1 MYTCHVKTVLGE
13 SQLYIHASQVIT
25 AVHLK
30 VPGMLVA
37 GGDQTMQNVGKFQ
50 GNAMLL
56 DILWGNNGSHLP

>member
-1 MYTCHVKTVLGE
+1 M
-13 SQLYIHASQVIT
+13 
-25 AVHLK
+25 HLK

-56 DILWGNNGSHLP
+56 DILWDNSGIHLP